1 MKMSRNR
8 EESKNKRKG
17 PRQNQGK
24 LPKRKSAGRSQDII
38 TSPTENYNL
47 NRGPKY
53 TSADVERLIHDL
65 SVHQI
70 ELETQNEELRRIQ
83 LELKE
88 AKNKYAELY
97 NFAPVGYLT
106 LNEKCTILEANFTAC
121 QMLDIEKQNLIKRNF
136 SRYIR
141 QEDSYMFYSYRKR
154 LIDTGTRQVC
164 KLRIRKN
171 NGAQFYAQLEGTATF
186 DDQGKFSHFKIAMVD
201 ITQRRRAEE
210 VLLKAHDK
218 LESVLHEQSSELV
231 KTKETLQ
238 SEVIQRAKTEEALR
252 EREEEYKKLFD
263 DIPIGIYRTTPDGR
277 ILKANPALVHMLGYS
292 SFDELASHNLEEPG
306 FQPNYDRNKFKE
318 LLKNQ
323 NEVMGFESVW
333 TKKDGTSLFVR
344 ESARA
349 VKGKDGTTLYY
360 EGTVED
366 ITERKQAEDRFR
378 QAVESAPNAIVMVN
392 QQGIITFVNSQTER
406 LFGYSKDELIGQ
418 SVEILVPERLRSN
431 HSKFRLEFYGDPRAR
446 PMGAGRD
453 LFALRKDGSE
463 FPVEIG
469 LNPVHTADGIIVLGS
484 IVDIT
489 QRKRAELE
497 LRKEKDKAQKYLDI
511 AEVIIVAINHKEEV
525 TLINQK
531 GCDLLG
537 YEEEDII
544 GKNWFEFFL
553 PNKIREEARKI
564 FQNIIKG
571 RVESYK
577 YYENPVLTKS
587 GKERL
592 IAWHNT
598 VLTDEDGNIIGTLSS
613 GEDIT
618 ERRQAEEAL
627 RESEQKLKA
636 IMDNTT
642 DAILVYDEDGR
653 IITINKKGEN
663 LFSGGSKKRLES
675 IWDTIPSEERIKF
688 SERLKSV
695 KEGNKLLDYETQK
708 VLGNGERIP
717 VSVGLV
723 YVADGVSWFIETVRD
738 VRERVALRNKIIEL
752 EKAQIVGRMAE
763 GIAHHMGTP
772 LASMLLRVQML
783 KEDAPSAFE
792 YEKYLEKLD
801 SIERQIFYTQ
811 KVIQRLLKFVSKPE
825 NEKSLDNVSNILD
838 DAAEITNPLFKKRG
852 IKLEL
857 KVDED
862 LYVLADSNLL
872 GLVFVDIMMNALDAM
887 PEGGKL
893 SVIASLRKPEG
904 LIEIRISDTGS
915 GIPRDVLPFVFEPF
929 FTTKPAGKGT
939 GLGLSVAK
947 RIIHDHGGEIS
958 IDSTEGKG
966 TSVIIKLPAQA
977 EGKEIEQA

>member
-1 MKMSRNR
+1 M
-8 EESKNKRKG
+8 RKKPDL
-17 PRQNQGK
+17 PRQ
-24 LPKRKSAGRSQDII
+24 A
-38 TSPTENYNL
+38 
-47 NRGPKY
+47 
-53 TSADVERLIHDL
+53 
-65 SVHQI
+65 
-70 ELETQNEELRRIQ
+70 
-83 LELKE
+83 
-88 AKNKYAELY
+88 
-97 NFAPVGYLT
+97 
-106 LNEKCTILEANFTAC
+106 
-121 QMLDIEKQNLIKRNF
+121 
-136 SRYIR
+136 
-141 QEDSYMFYSYRKR
+141 RKR
-154 LIDTGTRQVC
+154 L
-164 KLRIRKN
+164 RK
-171 NGAQFYAQLEGTATF
+171 
-186 DDQGKFSHFKIAMVD
+186 H
-201 ITQRRRAEE
+201 AE
-210 VLLKAHDK
+210 K
-218 LESVLHEQSSELV
+218 
-231 KTKETLQ
+231 

-252 EREEEYKKLFD
+252 ESEEEYKYLFD
-263 DIPIGIYRTTPDGR
+263 NIPIGIYRTTPEGR
-277 ILKANPALVHMLGYS
+277 ILRANPALVRMLGYS

-306 FQPNYDRNKFKE
+306 FQPYYDRNKFKE

-323 NEVMGFESVW
+323 NEIMGFESVW
-333 TKKDGTSLFVR
+333 TKKDGTSLFTR

-366 ITERKQAEDRFR
+366 ITERKQAEERFR
-378 QAVESAPNAIVMVN
+378 LAVESALNAIVMVN
-392 QQGIITFVNSQTER
+392 QQGTITFVNSQTER

-418 SVEILVPERLRSN
+418 SVEILVPERFRSN
-431 HSKFRLEFYGDPRAR
+431 HSKFRLQFYGDPRAR

-469 LNPVHTADGIIVLGS
+469 LNPVKTADGIIVLSS

-489 QRKRAELE
+489 ERKR
-497 LRKEKDKAQKYLDI
+497 
-511 AEVIIVAINHKEEV
+511 
-525 TLINQK
+525 
-531 GCDLLG
+531 
-537 YEEEDII
+537 
-544 GKNWFEFFL
+544 
-553 PNKIREEARKI
+553 
-564 FQNIIKG
+564 
-571 RVESYK
+571 
-577 YYENPVLTKS
+577 
-587 GKERL
+587 
-592 IAWHNT
+592 
-598 VLTDEDGNIIGTLSS
+598 
-613 GEDIT
+613 
-618 ERRQAEEAL
+618 AEEAL
-627 RESEQKLKA
+627 RENEQKLKA

-653 IITINKKGEN
+653 IITINKKGES
-663 LFSGGSKKRLES
+663 LFSGDSKKRLES

-688 SERLKSV
+688 SEKLKSV
-695 KEGNKLLDYETQK
+695 KEGNKLLDYEMQK
-708 VLGNGERIP
+708 ILDNGDRIP

-723 YVADGVSWFIETVRD
+723 YVPEGVGWFIETVRD

-783 KEDAPSAFE
+783 KEDVPSAFE

-801 SIERQIFYTQ
+801 SIERQIFYSQ

-825 NEKSLDNVSNILD
+825 NEKSLDNISNILD

-893 SVIASLRKPEG
+893 SVLASGGIREG
-904 LIEIRISDTGS
+904 MIEIIMSDTGS
-915 GIPRDVLPFVFEPF
+915 GIPRDILPFVFEPF

-958 IDSTEGKG
+958 IDSREGKG
-966 TSVIIKLPAQA
+966 TSVIIKLPAYA
-977 EGKEIEQA
+977 EEKQIEQA